1 MMKLTLSLCTGM
13 IAAVHAGAAIAD
25 IEIREY
31 PPGVAVNGAVVPTEA
46 TFSPPLSA
54 GQIVVIGAAGAEAMR
69 MEVLEGEVF
78 KLSTRVK
85 MPESG
90 EITYKRIRA
99 GAALEGKAIA
109 VQIKDGVRPSG
120 VASLVAKG
128 SEMLREKSTKGSY
141 RMLVYTENGLRS
153 VVVLHDAGFRIRISG
168 SNALSN
174 RLFIGVDGSFSDK
187 LTSEFSEPK

>member
-1 MMKLTLSLCTGM
+1 MMKLTFSLCIGM
-13 IAAVHAGAAIAD
+13 IVALHTGTAIAD

-31 PPGVAVNGAVVPTEA
+31 PPSVAINGAVVPTEA
-46 TFSPPLSA
+46 TFSPPLTA

-90 EITYKRIRA
+90 EITYKRIRD
-99 GAALEGKAIA
+99 GAVLEGNAIT

-120 VASLVAKG
+120 VASRVAKG
-128 SEMLREKSTKGSY
+128 SEQLREKAIKGSY
-141 RMLVYTENGLRS
+141 RMLVYTENGLGS
-153 VVVLHDAGFRIRISG
+153 DVVLHDAGFRIRISG

-174 RLFIGVDGSFSDK
+174 RLFIGVDGNFSDK
-187 LTSEFSEPK
+187 LTSEFSEAK

>member
-13 IAAVHAGAAIAD
+13 IAALHTGTAIAD

-31 PPGVAVNGAVVPTEA
+31 PPGVAVNGGVVPTEA
-46 TFSPPLSA
+46 TFSPSLST
-54 GQIVVIGAAGAEAMR
+54 GQMVVIGVAGAEAMR
-69 MEVLEGEVF
+69 MEVLEGEVS

-90 EITYKRIRA
+90 EITYKRIRD
-99 GAALEGKAIA
+99 GAVLEGNAIT

-120 VASLVAKG
+120 LASLVAKG
-128 SEMLREKSTKGSY
+128 SEQLREKATKGSY
-141 RMLVYTENGLRS
+141 RMLVYTENGLGS